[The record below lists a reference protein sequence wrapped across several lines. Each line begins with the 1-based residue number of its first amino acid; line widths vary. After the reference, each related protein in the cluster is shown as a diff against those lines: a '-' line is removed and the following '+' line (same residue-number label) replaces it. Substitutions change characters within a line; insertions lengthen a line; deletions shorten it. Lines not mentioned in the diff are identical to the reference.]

1 MKKRNDFRFYAL
13 LVVGLVISLF
23 GLCTPPIGV
32 IDNSLLLLI
41 GNLTI
46 LVGGVLEVVMYINVK
61 KGIFFV
67 GKNVIEDIK
76 KEIQTDLQGT
86 ETKNNTESE

>member
-1 MKKRNDFRFYAL
+1 MSKKRNDFRFYSL
-13 LVVGLVISLF
+13 VVVGLIISLF
-23 GLCTPPIGV
+23 GLLTPPLGH
-32 IDNSLLLLI
+32 IDNSILLLI

-46 LVGGVLEVVMYINVK
+46 LVGGVLEVVIYLNIK

-76 KEIQTDLQGT
+76 KDVQEEVKTIEDKENQ
-86 ETKNNTESE
+86 

>member
-1 MKKRNDFRFYAL
+1 MSKKRNDFRFYAL

-61 KGIFFV
+61 KGVFFV
-67 GKNVIEDIK
+67 GKHTIEEIK
-76 KEIQTDLQGT
+76 KDIQEEIKTT
-86 ETKNNTESE
+86 ENKENQ

>member
-1 MKKRNDFRFYAL
+1 MSKKRNDFRFYAL

-67 GKNVIEDIK
+67 GKHTIEDVK
-76 KEIQTDLQGT
+76 KDIQEELKTT
-86 ETKNNTESE
+86 ENKENQ